1 MQEYLEREYLMFNFS
16 FYRFVFHTIKP
27 PKTCPVRKKQFENLV
42 QLHRKSNNIIRN
54 RQWQMAILKQNR
66 YCKVRASIG
75 LQNWAPLDCK
85 TGLHWLAKSTP
96 FSCAKISARSI
107 FWLCS
112 DCQFNCL
119 CSLSICNKMKAHK
132 II

>member
-1 MQEYLEREYLMFNFS
+1 MLFCCFWFNLMQEYLEREYLMFNFS
-16 FYRFVFHTIKP
+16 FYRFAFHTIKP
-27 PKTCPVRKKQFENLV
+27 PKTCPVRKKQFNILV

-54 RQWQMAILKQNR
+54 RPWTDTT
-66 YCKVRASIG
+66 
-75 LQNWAPLDCK
+75 LDCK
-85 TGLHWLAKSTP
+85 TGRLHWIAKTGAPFHQNLPHFRALKLALH
-96 FSCAKISARSI
+96 FM
-107 FWLCS
+107 CS